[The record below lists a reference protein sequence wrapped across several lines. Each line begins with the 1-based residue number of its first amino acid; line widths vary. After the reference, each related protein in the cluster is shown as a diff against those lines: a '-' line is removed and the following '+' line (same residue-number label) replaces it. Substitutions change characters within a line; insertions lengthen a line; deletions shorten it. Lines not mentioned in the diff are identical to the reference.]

1 MEDDGKKPV
10 NKKLW
15 IGAAILL
22 LVALLIFT
30 SIAVP
35 RMNKN
40 KKIEQ
45 ADSLI
50 AMGKFEEGID
60 IYEQMIN
67 EEYSDEIMNKRYA
80 AIELMESEEN
90 LKKGIEAYEDGELN
104 KAIKFLSKVSESDRE
119 RYKKA
124 EEALEDIE
132 EDAIIEIDELINK
145 GSLEEAEK
153 VADTYA
159 KAWPKNKNIKN
170 AKERI
175 IAKGTEVK
183 KQEEIQEQEKITQEQ
198 ERIAQEQARISA
210 DKKREEEKA
219 TAAKK
224 EEKSKSSKEETQK
237 TADSIMGTYK
247 AIVSKQA
254 NLREAPTLDS
264 KIVATLKRGTMVYIG
279 DTQVES
285 ADRIWCLVYVDDEAS
300 SGWVSYNTM
309 NYSLQ

>member
-1 MEDDGKKPV
+1 MQEDGKKSV

-15 IGAAILL
+15 IGVAV
-22 LVALLIFT
+22 LVLASLLIFT

-35 RMNKN
+35 RRNKN
-40 KKIEQ
+40 KAIEQ

-50 AMGKFEEGID
+50 AMGKFEEGIAM
-60 IYEQMIN
+60 YEKMIN
-67 EEYSDEIMNKRYA
+67 EEYSDEIMDKRYA

-104 KAIKFLSKVSESDRE
+104 KAIKFLSKVSESDSQ

-124 EEALEDIE
+124 KEELENIE
-132 EDAIIEIDELINK
+132 EDALIDIDELINK

-153 VADTYA
+153 VTDTYL
-159 KAWPKNKNIKN
+159 KAWPKNKNIQN

-183 KQEEIQEQEKITQEQ
+183 KQEELQEQERIVQEQ
-198 ERIAQEQARISA
+198 ERIAQEQAKIAA
-210 DKKREEEKA
+210 DKKREEEKVA
-219 TAAKK
+219 AAKK
-224 EEKSKSSKEETQK
+224 EENSKNSKEETQK

-247 AIVSKQA
+247 SIVSKQA

-309 NYSLQ
+309 NYSIQ